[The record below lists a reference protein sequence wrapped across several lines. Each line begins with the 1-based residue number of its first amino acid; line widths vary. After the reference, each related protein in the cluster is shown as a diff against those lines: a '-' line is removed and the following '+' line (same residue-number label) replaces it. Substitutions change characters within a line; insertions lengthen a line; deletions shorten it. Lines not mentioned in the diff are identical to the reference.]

1 MSIIDTFKNKFSKIS
16 EGQNMNKK
24 SLTTVFDHDRV
35 GYNPAEYQRIADS
48 FRIYSG
54 RYDDIAYVNSY
65 GEVMERPYMTLNM
78 MNETAKLLGSILF
91 NEQCEISFSEGTIDV
106 PFIEHILQHNNF
118 NKNFAQY
125 VQVMLATGGLAVKP
139 YYDVRT
145 GEIEFSW
152 ALADTF
158 IPLHSNTNSISEA
171 VITSTTQ
178 SVEGSRIAYYTLM
191 EFHEWAGDRYVISNE
206 LYKSRNAGRVGDN
219 VPLNEV
225 YEGLAEHTVYE
236 GFSRPNFV
244 YLKPFGFNN
253 INPQSPLGLGIC
265 DNAKSTLEQINNTY
279 DQYYWEV
286 RQGKRRVIVSDHFMN
301 TRIDRQGRPVHYFDR
316 ETDVYLALP
325 GAIDDMDYKDI
336 TSNIRSEQYIESI
349 NKFLTTLELQVGLST
364 GTFTFDGRS
373 VKTATQIVSE
383 NSMTYRTRNSHI
395 SNIEQFIQELIISTC
410 ELARE
415 TYNVYGVPLYNGNIP
430 TKEDITV
437 NFDDGIF
444 ADKNSELSFWA
455 MAKQAGL
462 APTKEAIKRVHKLT
476 DDEAADW
483 AKKIK
488 QEQSYEDP
496 YEIQK
501 RAESTLLGEY
511 KE

>member
-1 MSIIDTFKNKFSKIS
+1 MGILDTFKSKFGIAS
-16 EGQNMNKK
+16 EGQSMSKN
-24 SLTTVFDHDRV
+24 SLNTIFDHERV
-35 GYNPAEYQRIADS
+35 GYNAAEYQRIADS

-54 RYDDIAYVNSY
+54 VSEDIAYVNSY

-78 MNETAKLLGSILF
+78 MNETAKLLGSLLY
-91 NEQCEISFSEGTIDV
+91 NEQCKISFNEKSVDI
-106 PFIEHILQHNNF
+106 PFIEHILEHNNF

-139 YYDVRT
+139 YYDVST
-145 GEIEFSW
+145 GEIEYSW

-158 IPLHSNTNSISEA
+158 IPLRNNTNAISEA
-171 VITSTTQ
+171 VITSTSQAVDGNRVT
-178 SVEGSRIAYYTLM
+178 YYTLL
-191 EFHEWAGDRYVISNE
+191 EFHEWLGGKYIIRNE
-206 LYKSRNAGRVGDN
+206 LYKSRDAKKVGDR
-219 VPLNEV
+219 VPLNEL
-225 YEGLAEHTVYE
+225 YEDLAEQTVFE

-244 YLKPFGFNN
+244 YLKPYGFNN

-265 DNAKSTLEQINNTY
+265 DNAKTTLEQINNAF

-286 RQGKRRVIVSDHFMN
+286 RQGKRRVVVSDHFMK
-301 TRIDRQGRPVHYFDR
+301 TRVDSNGRPVHYFDR

-325 GAIDDMDYKDI
+325 GSIDDMQYKDI
-336 TSNIRSEQYIESI
+336 TSNIRSEQYVETI

-383 NSMTYRTRNSHI
+383 NALTYRTRNSHL

-415 TYNVYGVPLYNGNIP
+415 TYTVYGTRVYNGAIP

-444 ADKNSELSFWA
+444 TDKNSELSFWA
-455 MAKQAGL
+455 LATQAGL
-462 APTKEAIKRVHKLT
+462 APTEEAIKRVHKLT
-476 DDEAADW
+476 DDEAVEWVA
-483 AKKIK
+483 KIK
-488 QEQSYEDP
+488 AEQALADP
-496 YEIQK
+496 FEIQK
-501 RAESTLLGEY
+501 RAESTLLGDY